1 LSAIA
6 RLPRALSGNWL
17 CLLAMFVAASLLE
30 VSAWGHIQAF
40 SPLYLQGTLG
50 VPEEDVP
57 RWTGILAAAP
67 LLLAAPLSPFWGV
80 LADRYSRKVVILR
93 CFLTSALSYCLAALA
108 QDVWQFL
115 AIRLLQG
122 VSFGSNAV
130 VIAALADL
138 VPQRRLGF
146 AIGMTQMI
154 FPVGNSIGPLFGSG
168 LIVWLGLRGM
178 LAVDACMSFTAFLT
192 VLLLFHE
199 APRRH
204 DTSQSVLQQIGAVG
218 RTVWQTPA
226 IRLTFI
232 LFALGAGGWTLVVP
246 FLPVLITRVYDGP
259 DVAFAIGAILAG
271 FGALAA
277 VAAPAAG
284 RLTDRLKPAHVVTF
298 NMVGLALMS
307 LGLVFAATPWQIGL
321 VMLFGAIPFCAS
333 NTALFAHLA
342 RHTPREHMT
351 AVMSLSPL
359 ARTGAML
366 FTPLIGAAVAGL
378 GLWAVFVAALLVY
391 GGAAALSLSLGRVS
405 GPAPATLQS
414 GPAEP

>member
-1 LSAIA
+1 MTAMP
-6 RLPRALSGNWL
+6 RLAETLSGSWQ
-17 CLLAMFVAASLLE
+17 CLLGMFVFASLLE

-40 SPLYLQGTLG
+40 APLYLQGTLG
-50 VPEEDVP
+50 VAEADIP
-57 RWTGILAAAP
+57 RWTGVLTAAP

-93 CFLTSALSYCLAALA
+93 CFLLSAAAYCLAALA

-122 VSFGSNAV
+122 VTFGSNAV

-146 AIGMTQMI
+146 AIGVTQMV
-154 FPVGNSIGPLFGSG
+154 FPVGNSVGPLFGSG
-168 LIVWLGLRGM
+168 LIAWFGLRGM
-178 LAVDACMSFTAFLT
+178 LAVDACMSFSAFLLIL
-192 VLLLFHE
+192 VLFQE
-199 APRRH
+199 RPRRRN
-204 DTSQSVLQQIGAVG
+204 TSQSVLQQIAAVG

-226 IRLTFI
+226 IRMTFI
-232 LFALGAGGWTLVVP
+232 LFALASGGWTLVVP

-259 DVAFAIGAILAG
+259 DVAFAIGAVLAG

-277 VAAPAAG
+277 VAAPGAG
-284 RLTDRLKPAHVVTF
+284 RLAHRLTPAPLVTF

-307 LGLVFAATPWQIGL
+307 FGLIFAATPWQVGL
-321 VMLFGAIPFCAS
+321 VMLLGAIPFGAS

-366 FTPLIGAAVAGL
+366 FTPLVGAAVTGL
-378 GLWAVFVAALLVY
+378 GLWA
-391 GGAAALSLSLGRVS
+391 
-405 GPAPATLQS
+405 
-414 GPAEP
+414 

>member
-1 LSAIA
+1 MSVVT
-6 RLPRALSGNWL
+6 RLPQTLSGSWQ
-17 CLLAMFVAASLLE
+17 CLLGVFVLASLLE

-40 SPLYLQGTLG
+40 APLYLQDALG
-50 VPEEDVP
+50 VAEEDVP

-93 CFLTSALSYCLAALA
+93 CFLLSAVAYCLAAVA

-122 VSFGSNAV
+122 VTFGSNAV

-146 AIGMTQMI
+146 AIGITQMV
-154 FPVGNSIGPLFGSG
+154 FPVGNSVGPLFGSG
-168 LIVWLGLRGM
+168 LIAALGLRGM
-178 LAVDACMSFTAFLT
+178 LAVDACMSFMAFLL
-192 VLLLFHE
+192 VLVLFHE
-199 APRRH
+199 PPRRR
-204 DTSQSVLQQIGAVG
+204 DTSQSVLQQIGTVG

-226 IRLTFI
+226 IRMTFI

-284 RLTDRLKPAHVVTF
+284 RLTDRLAPAHVVTF

-307 LGLVFAATPWQIGL
+307 LGLIFAQTPWQVGL
-321 VMLFGAIPFCAS
+321 VMLLGAIPFGAS

-366 FTPLIGAAVAGL
+366 FAPLVGAAATGL
-378 GLWAVFVAALLVY
+378 GLWAVFATALGVYGVAA
-391 GGAAALSLSLGRVS
+391 GLSLLLGRVS
-405 GPAPATLQS
+405 GPALAALQ
-414 GPAEP
+414 PDRAES